1 MRVTVRFRGPLA
13 NQMTNQQYS
22 MDVDDGSSLR
32 MVLQTLVDR
41 EEAVERTW
49 IDPETMDREA
59 LILCNEV
66 DIGLTGGLE
75 TSLKEGD
82 ELIVLPLVHGG

>member
-13 NQMTNQQYS
+13 YQMTNQQYS
-22 MDVDDGSSLR
+22 VEVEEESSLR
-32 MVLQTLVDR
+32 TVLQTLVDS

-49 IDPETMDREA
+49 TDPETIDREA

-75 TSLKEGD
+75 TGLKDGD

>member
-1 MRVTVRFRGPLA
+1 MRVTIRFRGPLA

-32 MVLQTLVDR
+32 TVLQTLVDR

-49 IDPETMDREA
+49 TDPETMDREA
-59 LILCNEV
+59 LILCNET

>member
-22 MDVDDGSSLR
+22 IDVDEGSSLR
-32 MVLQTLVDR
+32 TVLQTLVDR
-41 EEAVERTW
+41 EEVVERTW
-49 IDPETMDREA
+49 TDPETMDREA
-59 LILCNEV
+59 LILWNEV

-75 TSLKEGD
+75 TRLKDGD

>member
-22 MDVDDGSSLR
+22 MDVDEGSSLR
-32 MVLQTLVDR
+32 MVLQTLVDS

-49 IDPETMDREA
+49 TDPETMDREA

-75 TSLKEGD
+75 TGLKDGD
-82 ELIVLPLVHGG
+82 ELVVLPLVHGG

>member
-1 MRVTVRFRGPLA
+1 
-13 NQMTNQQYS
+13 MTNQQYS
-22 MDVDDGSSLR
+22 MDVDEGSSLR
-32 MVLQTLVDR
+32 MVLQTLVDE
-41 EEAVERTW
+41 EEAVEGTW
-49 IDPETMDREA
+49 TDPEAMDREA

-75 TSLKEGD
+75 TKLKDGD